1 MNPSC
6 FPDHLN
12 VWAKSALDGE
22 DRGESL
28 AEHTWNV
35 LARLSD
41 LVHVRHQLTDYLNI
55 PNLWH
60 CLYWA
65 CFLHDLGKSAR
76 GFQDMVRKGIRW
88 GQRHEVLSLAFL
100 DWIAPAL
107 SETECSWILAAI
119 VSHHRDAKYIAEKY
133 DEDMDPD
140 PVAGMLAELDETTV
154 RGLWQWLFTCG
165 AAWIEDLD
173 LQSFGVH
180 MLPLVPQEQALRLTC
195 VEGRQRIHTWLE
207 HYRMFVR
214 KLSSERDLRIVS
226 TLISLRGM
234 TTTADHMAS
243 AHLKEVP
250 RGVQCSWKS
259 LAQECIGSVE
269 GTHIH
274 QRSSAAQHDTSAMLV
289 APTGSGKTE
298 ASLFWAVGNGLQAVP
313 RIFYTLPYQ
322 ASMNAMYDRLRLPQ
336 YFGEDSVGLQHGRAL
351 HALYQRMIDGEQGPK
366 TVAQEAAWRQNLT
379 TLHAYPVKVFSPYQM
394 LKTVYQIKGFEGM
407 LTDYAQA
414 AFIFDEIHAYDPA
427 RLAIILCLVKY
438 LREHFGARFFI
449 MSATFPCVL
458 QTILTDI
465 LKVNEPIVAEK
476 NLFEQFQ
483 RHYLRLLDGELVKEG
498 IESILADVRQ

>member
-6 FPDHLN
+6 FPDHLG

-28 AEHTWNV
+28 AEYTWYV

-41 LVHVRHQLTDYLNI
+41 LVHVRHQLADYLNI

-60 CLYWA
+60 CLFWA
-65 CFLHDLGKSAR
+65 CFLHDLGKSAH
-76 GFQDMVRKGIRW
+76 GFQDMVRNGIRW

-107 SETECSWILAAI
+107 SETERSWILAAI

-133 DEDMDPD
+133 DEEMDPD
-140 PVAGMLAELDETTV
+140 PVASMLAELDETTV
-154 RGLWQWLFTCG
+154 RGLWQWLSTCG

-180 MLPLVPQEQALRLTC
+180 MLPLVPEEQALRLTC

-207 HYRMFVR
+207 HYGMFVR
-214 KLSSERDLRIVS
+214 KLSSERDIRIVS

-243 AHLKEVP
+243 AHLTEVP
-250 RGVQCSWKS
+250 RGVQYSWEG
-259 LAQECIGSVE
+259 LAQKCFGSVE
-269 GTHIH
+269 ETHTH

-322 ASMNAMYDRLRLPQ
+322 ASMNAMFDRLRLPQ
-336 YFGEDSVGLQHGRAL
+336 YFGEEAVGLQHGRAL

-366 TVAQEAAWRQNLT
+366 TVAQEAAWQRNLT

-449 MSATFPCVL
+449 MSATFPHVL
-458 QTILTDI
+458 LTILADI
-465 LKVNEPIVAEK
+465 LEVNKPIAAEK
-476 NLFEQFQ
+476 GLFEQFR
-483 RHYLRLLDGELVKEG
+483 RHHLHLLDGDLVKEG
-498 IESILADVRQ
+498 IQSIVAYV